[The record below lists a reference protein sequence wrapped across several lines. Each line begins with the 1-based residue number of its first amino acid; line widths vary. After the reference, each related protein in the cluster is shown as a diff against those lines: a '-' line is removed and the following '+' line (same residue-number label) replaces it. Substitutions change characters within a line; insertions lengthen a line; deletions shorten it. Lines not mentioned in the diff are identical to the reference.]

1 MANAITHFL
10 PLRQGES
17 TAGGRGWIK
26 RKTDYSDYSDYS
38 ETSDNSE
45 NNYNHRWQSRR
56 QYTCATIVVRN
67 LSAGWASAPLAAGGT
82 P

>member
-1 MANAITHFL
+1 MVNANTL
-10 PLRQGES
+10 LSPPETGWS
-17 TAGGRGWIK
+17 PPKGGMGWIK

-38 ETSDNSE
+38 DNSE
-45 NNYNHRWQSRR
+45 NNYNHRWQSKR